1 LAGACR
7 GAKTP
12 KRTLKFE
19 YLIRQSLPDYPPV
32 TSADEQT
39 KAKNVR
45 SSEKALVDEFI
56 SRKGRHVKNVAQI
69 LRDLQQDNRASEFL
83 FMVDH
88 LPRTPRHTAA
98 IATLNPIPTRIH
110 PQMPQIYESM
120 YMKHPICHFS
130 KKNRR

>member
-1 LAGACR
+1 MAGACR

-69 LRDLQQDNRASEFL
+69 LGDLQQDNRASEFL

-88 LPRTPRHTAA
+88 LPRTPSAHSSNRH
-98 IATLNPIPTRIH
+98 PPPDSDWDPPPRCH
-110 PQMPQIYESM
+110 G
-120 YMKHPICHFS
+120 YMKVCI
-130 KKNRR
+130 